1 MSKTHNS
8 NYNENTSN
16 EYTTSLLK
24 LLDHC
29 SRSSS
34 CFHCVVLTVD
44 AADSA
49 VSICSRAHFCQA
61 REEDLKGQKRRRKAR
76 VMTTKVHMSPPLWMV
91 LFVSEFSARLNLK

>member
-1 MSKTHNS
+1 MNIQQASW
-8 NYNENTSN
+8 
-16 EYTTSLLK
+16 K

-29 SRSSS
+29 SLSSS

-61 REEDLKGQKRRRKAR
+61 REEDLKGQKAKKGNSDL
-76 VMTTKVHMSPPLWMV
+76 TTQVHMSPPLWMV
-91 LFVSEFSARLNLK
+91 LIVSQSFQTAWT